1 MSSAFDTSFGAMLLG
16 VLMSSILFGITN
28 LQVYIYFKT
37 YTKDPLWTKFSVCA
51 LWTIDALCVAF
62 SFHLIY
68 QYFITNYFNP
78 VALLV
83 INWSFKHGQAQDISS
98 PTSSQFKTLVDA
110 SANRDSGLRY
120 FLPGIASIFVC
131 AGYGEM
137 VTKSFSKHNTN
148 RLLLTVISYEIIYW
162 DRYDHRGVSLLSFI
176 HQPHRVPT
184 LKTSPHTFIVAAIEF
199 LLTKI
204 YVNSFLAMLNAR
216 NSLRDSG
223 ARMRRD
229 YVLNTLQ
236 PTVTSEVTDES
247 KPPELPQ
254 VLNIRNDTDS
264 DSDGPRPYTDVEIDK
279 PAARGYV
286 PPAVSKGGIKEEVLE
301 SPSKQRASYPGPL
314 LAPPQAHVYDTIHDT
329 ARSMP
334 RHEKT
339 LRESK
344 DKESGC
350 RDLLHLVHTR
360 QALSHTAASVDKI
373 NTLTCALIMKNLRDI
388 FLEAREICCEFFI
401 RERRVIKRLCQLSAE
416 LRRVA
421 TQKNETSG
429 KCYPEKCLA
438 ANCNLI
444 RVTFAMFAFLQLAEL
459 VCYSLSLDNDV
470 LGQISEAG

>member
-37 YTKDPLWTKFSVCA
+37 YTRDPLWTKFSVCVPP
-51 LWTIDALCVAF
+51 TIDALCVAF

-68 QYFITNYFNP
+68 QYFITDYFNP

-83 INWSFKHGQAQDISS
+83 IDWSFKHGQAQDISS
-98 PTSSQFKTLVDA
+98 SISSQFETLVDV

-120 FLPGIASIFVC
+120 FLPGISSIFVC

-137 VTKSFSKHNTN
+137 VKRFFSKHDTN
-148 RLLLTVISYEIIYW
+148 CLLLTVISYEIVYW
-162 DRYDHRGVSLLSFI
+162 DRYHNRGVSLLSFV
-176 HQPHRVPT
+176 HQPHWVPT

-223 ARMRRD
+223 ARSKRD

-236 PTVTSEVTDES
+236 PTITSEVTDES

-254 VLNIRNDTDS
+254 VLNIRSDTDS
-264 DSDGPRPYTDVEIDK
+264 DPDGPRPYTDVETDK
-279 PAARGYV
+279 PAARGYA
-286 PPAVSKGGIKEEVLE
+286 PPTASKGVIKEEVLE

-329 ARSMP
+329 ARSML
-334 RHEKT
+334 RHEKP

-344 DKESGC
+344 G
-350 RDLLHLVHTR
+350 R
-360 QALSHTAASVDKI
+360 SVSNHDV
-373 NTLTCALIMKNLRDI
+373 T
-388 FLEAREICCEFFI
+388 
-401 RERRVIKRLCQLSAE
+401 QLQ
-416 LRRVA
+416 
-421 TQKNETSG
+421 TYIT
-429 KCYPEKCLA
+429 Y
-438 ANCNLI
+438 
-444 RVTFAMFAFLQLAEL
+444 
-459 VCYSLSLDNDV
+459 LDN
-470 LGQISEAG
+470 I

>member
-1 MSSAFDTSFGAMLLG
+1 MRCKLDIIFDVHQYPTWRRTTPANATPVDLLG
-16 VLMSSILFGITN
+16 HQWMSYYPLS
-28 LQVYIYFKT
+28 VYT
-37 YTKDPLWTKFSVCA
+37 GTD
-51 LWTIDALCVAF
+51 TIIAASLC
-62 SFHLIY
+62 Y
-68 QYFITNYFNP
+68 
-78 VALLV
+78 LL
-83 INWSFKHGQAQDISS
+83 
-98 PTSSQFKTLVDA
+98 
-110 SANRDSGLRY
+110 Y
-120 FLPGIASIFVC
+120 
-131 AGYGEM
+131 
-137 VTKSFSKHNTN
+137 TN
-148 RLLLTVISYEIIYW
+148 RTGYRRT
-162 DRYDHRGVSLLSFI
+162 DSLLNTLMLYTVNTGIITSI
-176 HQPHRVPT
+176 CSLAAIIA

-254 VLNIRNDTDS
+254 VLNIRNNTDS

-344 DKESGC
+344 DKADHWENSTSSN
-350 RDLLHLVHTR
+350 DLMYEV
-360 QALSHTAASVDKI
+360 
-373 NTLTCALIMKNLRDI
+373 
-388 FLEAREICCEFFI
+388 
-401 RERRVIKRLCQLSAE
+401 
-416 LRRVA
+416 
-421 TQKNETSG
+421 
-429 KCYPEKCLA
+429 
-438 ANCNLI
+438 
-444 RVTFAMFAFLQLAEL
+444 
-459 VCYSLSLDNDV
+459 
-470 LGQISEAG
+470 